1 MGMPLPM
8 ARRGLLIAL
17 RQRITCAHV
26 RLEVGWRA
34 GGAKEPRASLC
45 VWRDRGGKPRAVPSP
60 PRRRA
65 SPPPPVP
72 PSLRCFV
79 RLPAAP
85 PQPALPLDRA
95 VRRATLLIR
104 SFTTGLVCRRVVSR
118 SRTRTMPR
126 TGTRR
131 GRAATT
137 STNRTVDYETPRGP
151 PSRRIDVNQTV
162 HRARRDPD
170 PIGPPGAPWGTRS

>member
-26 RLEVGWRA
+26 RLQVGWRA

-45 VWRDRGGKPRAVPSP
+45 VWRDRGGKNTGRPVAPSP
-60 PRRRA
+60 PRLAPASGPSVVLSGYQPRR
-65 SPPPPVP
+65 PNRTY
-72 PSLRCFV
+72 L
-79 RLPAAP
+79 
-85 PQPALPLDRA
+85 
-95 VRRATLLIR
+95 TLLIR

-126 TGTRR
+126 TRTRR

-137 STNRTVDYETPRGP
+137 STSRTVDYETPRGP
-151 PSRRIDVNQTV
+151 PSRRIVN
-162 HRARRDPD
+162 RRRTTEPAAT
-170 PIGPPGAPWGTRS
+170 PTRLVRRAPWGTRS

>member
-45 VWRDRGGKPRAVPSP
+45 VWYAFGVTGEVRGGKPRAVPSP

-65 SPPPPVP
+65 SPP
-72 PSLRCFV
+72 
-79 RLPAAP
+79 
-85 PQPALPLDRA
+85 
-95 VRRATLLIR
+95 
-104 SFTTGLVCRRVVSR
+104 
-118 SRTRTMPR
+118 
-126 TGTRR
+126 
-131 GRAATT
+131 
-137 STNRTVDYETPRGP
+137 RGP
-151 PSRRIDVNQTV
+151 PRALALGPNQVVTQKKV
-162 HRARRDPD
+162 
-170 PIGPPGAPWGTRS
+170 TS

>member
-45 VWRDRGGKPRAVPSP
+45 VWYAFGVTGEENHGPSRRPLAAAPR
-60 PRRRA
+60 PRLR
-65 SPPPPVP
+65 
-72 PSLRCFV
+72 SLRCFV

-85 PQPALPLDRA
+85 PQPHLLDA
-95 VRRATLLIR
+95 SHPILHD
-104 SFTTGLVCRRVVSR
+104 
-118 SRTRTMPR
+118 RTRVS
-126 TGTRR
+126 TRR
-131 GRAATT
+131 ISFSNTNHATNWN
-137 STNRTVDYETPRGP
+137 SQGPRG
-151 PSRRIDVNQTV
+151 D
-162 HRARRDPD
+162 H
-170 PIGPPGAPWGTRS
+170 

>member
-45 VWRDRGGKPRAVPSP
+45 VWYAFGVTGEENHGPSRRPLAAAPR
-60 PRRRA
+60 PRLR
-65 SPPPPVP
+65 
-72 PSLRCFV
+72 SLRCFV

-95 VRRATLLIR
+95 CDARRFSSDPSRPDSCVDASNLVLEHEPCHELELAGAARRPLALIVPW
-104 SFTTGLVCRRVVSR
+104 TTRRRV
-118 SRTRTMPR
+118 
-126 TGTRR
+126 GRR
-131 GRAATT
+131 PA
-137 STNRTVDYETPRGP
+137 E
-151 PSRRIDVNQTV
+151 
-162 HRARRDPD
+162 
-170 PIGPPGAPWGTRS
+170 

>member
-45 VWRDRGGKPRAVPSP
+45 VWYAFGVTGEENHGPSRRPLAAAPRPRLRSLRASVVLSGYQ
-60 PRRRA
+60 PRRPNPHFRLTA
-65 SPPPPVP
+65 
-72 PSLRCFV
+72 RCD
-79 RLPAAP
+79 A
-85 PQPALPLDRA
+85 
-95 VRRATLLIR
+95 RRFSIR

-137 STNRTVDYETPRGP
+137 STSRTVDYETRRVRAAVP
-151 PSRRIDVNQTV
+151 PNSE
-162 HRARRDPD
+162 
-170 PIGPPGAPWGTRS
+170 